1 MALPANQLTT
11 TYWVPV
17 YDNASV
23 NSQLRFGNV
32 GTTTTTVTVT
42 VGGVMKGRYSVLPNQ
57 SVRISYAGLDGGPV
71 KIESSGGV
79 PIIASQRVAYTPD
92 AGVTWTSFSELMGLP
107 ANQLTTSYVMPWYNN
122 VEINTQLRI
131 AVP

>member
-1 MALPANQLTT
+1 
-11 TYWVPV
+11 
-17 YDNASV
+17 
-23 NSQLRFGNV
+23 
-32 GTTTTTVTVT
+32 
-42 VGGVMKGRYSVLPNQ
+42 
-57 SVRISYAGLDGGPV
+57 
-71 KIESSGGV
+71 V